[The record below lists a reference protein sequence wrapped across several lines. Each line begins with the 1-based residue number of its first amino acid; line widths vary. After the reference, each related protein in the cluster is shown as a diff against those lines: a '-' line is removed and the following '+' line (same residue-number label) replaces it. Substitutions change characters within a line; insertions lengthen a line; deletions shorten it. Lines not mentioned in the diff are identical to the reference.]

1 MKLQGNR
8 LATIGSMS
16 DFMIESNLAMQK
28 DYDWINA
35 MIRKGY
41 DVVLF
46 FLCTSMVEVNISRVQ
61 RRVAEGGHDIAV
73 PIIQH
78 RYKMGLTY
86 LKGNLQ
92 IFHKVFLID
101 NSEETAVVIAES
113 EKGILIRKEP
123 DSPQWVND
131 VLYIIERLKR

>member
-1 MKLQGNR
+1 
-8 LATIGSMS
+8 
-16 DFMIESNLAMQK
+16 MQK

>member
-1 MKLQGNR
+1 MN
-8 LATIGSMS
+8 

-35 MIRKGY
+35 MIRRGY

-46 FLCTSMVEVNISRVQ
+46 FLCTSVVDVNISRVQ

-86 LKGNLQ
+86 LKGNLP
-92 IFHKVFLID
+92 IFHKAFLID
-101 NSEETAVVIAES
+101 NSAETAVVVAELD
-113 EKGILIRKEP
+113 KGVLLNKEANA
-123 DSPQWVND
+123 PQWVND
-131 VLYIIERLKR
+131 VLYIIERLSRLK